1 MWYGSIESRL
11 AGAILAGVTLSAGL
25 GIGTADAQ
33 GYPVKPVRIVVP
45 FAQRRRTGS
54 RRGGWC
60 WGGDGALPPGLWHRV
75 LWRFAILLVA
85 VASFTAVASIA
96 QPYPSKPVRIV
107 VPFAPGGPNDI
118 LARVIAQK
126 LTEAWGQPVFV
137 ENRAGGGTVIGTEVV
152 AKSAPDGHN
161 LLMVSTSH
169 TTNPTLVRKL
179 PFDTLRDLAPVIL
192 VANSSN
198 VLLAHPSLPARS
210 VKELIA
216 LARTRPDQV
225 AYGSGGNGTSTHLSG
240 EMLCQMGGVT
250 MIHVPYKG
258 SGPANIA
265 LISGQITWMFGNA
278 IPSMPLINSGRLR
291 ALAVT
296 GKRPIPAL
304 PGVPIVAATLPGFEA
319 NSWYGVSVQGGTP
332 RDVIA
337 KLNQDIGRVL
347 ATRDMRAR
355 LEAEGAEAGG
365 GSPEEFGGFFR
376 AEIEKW
382 ARVIRS
388 AGIRLE

>member
-1 MWYGSIESRL
+1 MKQGNAQWGPAAKR
-11 AGAILAGVTLSAGL
+11 AGVIVLACLAAG
-25 GIGTADAQ
+25 IAAAQ
-33 GYPVKPVRIVVP
+33 GYPAR
-45 FAQRRRTGS
+45 
-54 RRGGWC
+54 
-60 WGGDGALPPGLWHRV
+60 
-75 LWRFAILLVA
+75 
-85 VASFTAVASIA
+85 
-96 QPYPSKPVRIV
+96 PVRIV

-118 LARVIAQK
+118 LARVIGQK
-126 LTEAWGQPVFV
+126 LTESWGQQVIV
-137 ENRAGGGTVIGTEVV
+137 ENRAGGGTVIGTEMV
-152 AKSAPDGHN
+152 AKSPPDGYH

-169 TTNPTLVRKL
+169 TTNPTPVRNL

-216 LARTRPDQV
+216 LAKTRPDQV
-225 AYGSGGNGTSTHLSG
+225 AYGSGGNGASTHLSG

-258 SGPANIA
+258 AGPANIA

-278 IPSMPLINSGRLR
+278 MPSVPHIKSGRLR

-296 GKRPIPAL
+296 GRQIIPVL
-304 PGVPIVAATLPGFEA
+304 PGVPTVAATLPGFEA

-332 RDVIA
+332 KDVIA

-347 ATRDMRAR
+347 GASDMRTR
-355 LEAEGAEAGG
+355 LEAEGAEPGG
-365 GSPEEFGGFFR
+365 GSPEEFGSFFR

-382 ARVIRS
+382 ARVIRA
-388 AGIRLE
+388 AGIKLE

>member
-1 MWYGSIESRL
+1 MQSSKALSLPSLRILRVMAATL
-11 AGAILAGVTLSAGL
+11 ACLVL
-25 GIGTADAQ
+25 GTATAQ
-33 GYPVKPVRIVVP
+33 NYPV
-45 FAQRRRTGS
+45 
-54 RRGGWC
+54 
-60 WGGDGALPPGLWHRV
+60 
-75 LWRFAILLVA
+75 
-85 VASFTAVASIA
+85 
-96 QPYPSKPVRIV
+96 KPVRIV

-126 LTEAWGQPVFV
+126 LTEAWGQQVFV

-169 TTNPTLVRKL
+169 TSNPTLVRKL

-216 LARTRPDQV
+216 LAKARPDQV

-240 EMLCQMGGVT
+240 AMLCQMGGVT

-296 GKRPIPAL
+296 GKQPIPAL
-304 PGVPIVAATLPGFEA
+304 PGVPTVAATLPGFEA

-347 ATRDMRAR
+347 ATSDMRAR

-365 GSPEEFGGFFR
+365 GSPEEFGSFFR
-376 AEIEKW
+376 AEIDKW
-382 ARVIRS
+382 AKVIRT

>member
-1 MWYGSIESRL
+1 MRYGSVATRL
-11 AGAILAGVTLSAGL
+11 AGAILLACLAA
-25 GIGTADAQ
+25 GTASAQ
-33 GYPVKPVRIVVP
+33 NYPVKPVRI
-45 FAQRRRTGS
+45 
-54 RRGGWC
+54 
-60 WGGDGALPPGLWHRV
+60 
-75 LWRFAILLVA
+75 I
-85 VASFTAVASIA
+85 
-96 QPYPSKPVRIV
+96 

-126 LTEAWGQPVFV
+126 LTEAWGQQVFV

-179 PFDTLRDLAPVIL
+179 PFDTLRDLAPVVL

-216 LARTRPDQV
+216 LAKTRPDQV

-347 ATRDMRAR
+347 GSSDMRAR

-365 GSPEEFGGFFR
+365 GSPEEFGAFFR

>member
-1 MWYGSIESRL
+1 MQHGSAL
-11 AGAILAGVTLSAGL
+11 ARITGVMLLACL
-25 GIGTADAQ
+25 GPGTAAAQ
-33 GYPVKPVRIVVP
+33 NYPV
-45 FAQRRRTGS
+45 
-54 RRGGWC
+54 
-60 WGGDGALPPGLWHRV
+60 
-75 LWRFAILLVA
+75 
-85 VASFTAVASIA
+85 
-96 QPYPSKPVRIV
+96 KPVRIV

-126 LTEAWGQPVFV
+126 LTESWGQQVFV

-152 AKSAPDGHN
+152 AKSPPDGHN

-192 VANSSN
+192 VANSAN

-216 LARTRPDQV
+216 VAKTRPDQV

-240 EMLCQMGGVT
+240 EMLSQMGGVK

-258 SGPANIA
+258 AGPANIA

-278 IPSMPLINSGRLR
+278 MPSVPYIKSGRLR

-296 GKRPIPAL
+296 GRQPIPAL
-304 PGVPIVAATLPGFEA
+304 PGVPTVGSTLPGFEA
-319 NSWYGVSVQGGTP
+319 NSWYGVSVQGGSP
-332 RDVIA
+332 REVIT
-337 KLNQDIGRVL
+337 KLNLDIGRVL
-347 ATRDMRAR
+347 GTSEMRAR
-355 LEAEGAEAGG
+355 LEAEGAEAGS
-365 GSPEEFGGFFR
+365 GSPEEFGAFFR

-382 ARVIRS
+382 AKVIKA
-388 AGIRLE
+388 AGIKLE

>member
-1 MWYGSIESRL
+1 MLKLPRRKFL
-11 AGAILAGVTLSAGL
+11 HLAAGAAALPAIPSIAH
-25 GIGTADAQ
+25 AQ
-33 GYPVKPVRIVVP
+33 AYPARPVRIIVG
-45 FAQRRRTGS
+45 FA
-54 RRGGWC
+54 
-60 WGGDGALPPGLWHRV
+60 A
-75 LWRFAILLVA
+75 
-85 VASFTAVASIA
+85 
-96 QPYPSKPVRIV
+96 
-107 VPFAPGGPNDI
+107 GGPNDI
-118 LARVIAQK
+118 LARVIGQK
-126 LTEAWGQPVFV
+126 LTESWGQQVIV

-152 AKSAPDGHN
+152 AKSPPDGYH

-179 PFDTLRDLAPVIL
+179 PFETLRDLAPVIL

-216 LARTRPDQV
+216 LAKNRPDQV
-225 AYGSGGNGTSTHLSG
+225 AYGSGGNGASTHLSG

-258 SGPANIA
+258 AGPANIA

-278 IPSMPLINSGRLR
+278 MPSVPHIKAGRLR

-296 GKRPIPAL
+296 GRQTISAL
-304 PGVPIVAATLPGFEA
+304 PGVPTVAATLPGFEA

-332 RDVIA
+332 KDVIA

-347 ATRDMRAR
+347 GTSDMRTR
-355 LEAEGAEAGG
+355 LEAEGAEPGG
-365 GSPEEFGGFFR
+365 GSSEEFGSFFR
-376 AEIEKW
+376 AEIDKW
-382 ARVIRS
+382 AKVIRA

>member
-1 MWYGSIESRL
+1 MRSSKALPLPRL
-11 AGAILAGVTLSAGL
+11 RILRVTATMLACL
-25 GIGTADAQ
+25 VLGTAAAQ
-33 GYPVKPVRIVVP
+33 NYPV
-45 FAQRRRTGS
+45 
-54 RRGGWC
+54 
-60 WGGDGALPPGLWHRV
+60 
-75 LWRFAILLVA
+75 
-85 VASFTAVASIA
+85 
-96 QPYPSKPVRIV
+96 KPVRIV

-126 LTEAWGQPVFV
+126 LTEAWGQQVFV

-169 TTNPTLVRKL
+169 TTNPTLVRRL

-296 GKRPIPAL
+296 GKQPIPAL
-304 PGVPIVAATLPGFEA
+304 PGVPTVAATLPGFEA

-347 ATRDMRAR
+347 RTSEMRSR
-355 LEAEGAEAGG
+355 LEAEGAEAGS
-365 GSPEEFGGFFR
+365 GSPEDFGVFFR
-376 AEIEKW
+376 AEIDKW
-382 ARVIRS
+382 AKVIKA
-388 AGIRLE
+388 AGIKLE

>member
-1 MWYGSIESRL
+1 MQPGIARWRTAAKRAAATVL
-11 AGAILAGVTLSAGL
+11 ACLAA
-25 GIGTADAQ
+25 GTAIAQ
-33 GYPVKPVRIVVP
+33 GYP
-45 FAQRRRTGS
+45 
-54 RRGGWC
+54 
-60 WGGDGALPPGLWHRV
+60 L
-75 LWRFAILLVA
+75 
-85 VASFTAVASIA
+85 
-96 QPYPSKPVRIV
+96 KPVRIV

-118 LARVIAQK
+118 LARVIGQK
-126 LTEAWGQPVFV
+126 LTESWGQQVIV

-152 AKSAPDGHN
+152 AKSPPDGYS

-216 LARTRPDQV
+216 LAKNQPDQV

-240 EMLCQMGGVT
+240 AMLTQMGGVK

-258 SGPANIA
+258 AGPANIA

-278 IPSMPLINSGRLR
+278 IPSVPYLKSGRLR

-296 GKRPIPAL
+296 GKLPIPAL
-304 PGVPIVAATLPGFEA
+304 PGVPTVAETLPGFEA
-319 NSWYGVSVQGGTP
+319 NSWYGVSAQGGTP
-332 RDVIA
+332 KDVIT

-347 ATRDMRAR
+347 GSSDMRTR
-355 LEAEGAEAGG
+355 LEAEGAEPGG
-365 GSPEEFGGFFR
+365 GSPEQFGAFFR

-382 ARVIRS
+382 ARVIRA

>member
-1 MWYGSIESRL
+1 MHFGGNISRL
-11 AGAILAGVTLSAGL
+11 NRNLPACAALAVLFAAGVAM
-25 GIGTADAQ
+25 
-33 GYPVKPVRIVVP
+33 
-45 FAQRRRTGS
+45 
-54 RRGGWC
+54 
-60 WGGDGALPPGLWHRV
+60 
-75 LWRFAILLVA
+75 
-85 VASFTAVASIA
+85 A

-126 LTEAWGQPVFV
+126 LTESWGQQVIV
-137 ENRAGGGTVIGTEVV
+137 ENRAGGGTVIGTEIV
-152 AKSAPDGHN
+152 AKSPPDGYN
-161 LLMVSTSH
+161 LLIVSTSH

-192 VANSSN
+192 AANSAN

-210 VKELIA
+210 IKELIA
-216 LARTRPDQV
+216 VAKSRPDQV

-240 EMLCQMGGVT
+240 EMLCQMGGVK

-258 SGPANIA
+258 AGPANIA

-278 IPSMPLINSGRLR
+278 IPSVPHIRSGRLR

-296 GKRPIPAL
+296 GKQPIPAL
-304 PGVPIVAATLPGFEA
+304 PGVPTAASTLPGFEA
-319 NSWYGVSVQGGTP
+319 NSWYGVSAQGGTP
-332 RDVIA
+332 KDVIA

-347 ATRDMRAR
+347 GTSEMRMR

-365 GSPEEFGGFFR
+365 GSPEEFGAFFR
-376 AEIEKW
+376 AEIDKW
-382 ARVIRS
+382 ARVIKA